1 MNPFEDMR
9 IFCQVMDSGS
19 FTAAADQLGLSKQF
33 VSRRLM
39 QLEERLGVRL
49 LNRSTRRLDVTP
61 LGQSYYESALRLLSE
76 VEQVE
81 QGIAG
86 QTTEPRGTLRVSAP
100 LSFALAHLGCLL
112 PAFLQRYREVTVEV
126 DLSDRP
132 VDLLGEGYD
141 LALRIGILE
150 DSTLIARRIA
160 SIQRVYCASPAY
172 LSERG
177 TPLKPEDLHNHDC
190 LPYGHG
196 RQVQWRFA
204 GQGKPLAVNVTGRM
218 RVNNGELLKDAAIA
232 HKKILMRLLHTPAHR
247 MTMASRCMSPH
258 LKQRYCRIRCGDIQS
273 ARHRHW
279 MSWCMKKPM
288 IFFYVSLHK
297 PPLHYVVIHIA
308 SATTSEVS
316 SVDAELAD
324 ANRWSF

>member
-19 FTAAADQLGLSKQF
+19 FTSAADQLGLSKQF

-86 QTTEPRGTLRVSAP
+86 QTTEPRGTIRVSAP

-112 PAFLQRYREVTVEV
+112 PVFLQRYREVTVEV

-132 VDLLGEGYD
+132 VDLLSEGYD
-141 LALRIGILE
+141 LALRIGVLE

-172 LSERG
+172 LAERG
-177 TPLKPEDLHNHDC
+177 MPRKPEDLHAHDC

-196 RQVQWRFA
+196 RQVQWRFE

-218 RVNNGELLKDAAIA
+218 RVNNGELLRDAAVAGMGITYLPTFIVGA
-232 HKKILMRLLHTPAHR
+232 ALKDGRLVPVLDEFRPQPLTLSAVYPQHRQSSRPVQALIEFLRERLDQAEEIL
-247 MTMASRCMSPH
+247 
-258 LKQRYCRIRCGDIQS
+258 
-273 ARHRHW
+273 
-279 MSWCMKKPM
+279 
-288 IFFYVSLHK
+288 
-297 PPLHYVVIHIA
+297 
-308 SATTSEVS
+308 
-316 SVDAELAD
+316 
-324 ANRWSF
+324 

>member
-19 FTAAADQLGLSKQF
+19 FTSAADQLGLSKQF

-61 LGQSYYESALRLLSE
+61 LGQSYYESALRLLGE

-81 QGIAG
+81 QSIAG
-86 QTTEPRGTLRVSAP
+86 QTAEPRGTIRLSAP
-100 LSFALAHLGCLL
+100 LSFALAHLACLL
-112 PAFLQRYREVTVEV
+112 PPFLQRYREVSVEV

-141 LALRIGILE
+141 LALRIGTLE

-160 SIQRVYCASPAY
+160 SIDRVYCASPAY
-172 LSERG
+172 LAR
-177 TPLKPEDLHNHDC
+177 PDDLHLHDC

-196 RQVQWRFA
+196 RQVQWRFS
-204 GQGKPLAVNVTGRM
+204 GPGKPTVVNVTGRM
-218 RVNNGELLKDAAIA
+218 RVNNGDLLRDAAIFGMGITYLPVFIVGSA
-232 HKKILMRLLHTPAHR
+232 LEDGRLEVQAFIEFLR
-247 MTMASRCMSPH
+247 ER
-258 LKQRYCRIRCGDIQS
+258 LDRIEGRS
-273 ARHRHW
+273 
-279 MSWCMKKPM
+279 
-288 IFFYVSLHK
+288 
-297 PPLHYVVIHIA
+297 
-308 SATTSEVS
+308 
-316 SVDAELAD
+316 
-324 ANRWSF
+324 

>member
-61 LGQSYYESALRLLSE
+61 LGQSYYESALRLLGE

-86 QTTEPRGTLRVSAP
+86 QTAEPRGTVRLSAP

-112 PAFLQRYREVTVEV
+112 PPFLQRYGEVSVEV

-141 LALRIGILE
+141 LALRIGTLE
-150 DSTLIARRIA
+150 DSSLIARRIA
-160 SIQRVYCASPAY
+160 SIDRVYCASPEY
-172 LSERG
+172 LAEHG
-177 TPLKPEDLHNHDC
+177 TPLKPDDLHFHDC

-196 RQVQWRFA
+196 RQVQWRFT
-204 GQGKPLAVNVTGRM
+204 GPGKPVVVNVTGRM
-218 RVNNGELLKDAAIA
+218 RVNNGELLRDAAISGMGITYLPIFIVGA
-232 HKKILMRLLHTPAHR
+232 ALEDGRLVPVLNELRPEPLVLSAVYPQHR
-247 MTMASRCMSPH
+247 QASRPVQAFIEF
-258 LKQRYCRIRCGDIQS
+258 LRERLNRIEGR
-273 ARHRHW
+273 
-279 MSWCMKKPM
+279 P
-288 IFFYVSLHK
+288 
-297 PPLHYVVIHIA
+297 
-308 SATTSEVS
+308 
-316 SVDAELAD
+316 
-324 ANRWSF
+324 